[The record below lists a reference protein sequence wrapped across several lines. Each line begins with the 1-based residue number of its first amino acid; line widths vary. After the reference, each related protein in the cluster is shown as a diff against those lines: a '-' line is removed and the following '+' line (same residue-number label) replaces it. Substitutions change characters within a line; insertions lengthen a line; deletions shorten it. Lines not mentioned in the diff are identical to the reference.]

1 MTICLEIFL
10 LLIFKRYWYLVIW
23 GSFWSALPDYLT
35 LYKKKKPYKTL
46 LRAYFNFHDKV
57 QFEVG
62 KASGIAVQ
70 SLTVVILLMI
80 LLAKL
85 GVS

>member
-1 MTICLEIFL
+1 MELSSSQEKAFDFL
-10 LLIFKRYWYLVIW
+10 LQII
-23 GSFWSALPDYLT
+23 WSALPDYLT

-62 KASGIAVQ
+62 KASRIAIQ
-70 SLTVVILLMI
+70 GLTVVILLMI

-85 GVS
+85 GIS